1 MKKRLLI
8 TSIVMMLV
16 VAVALSTATY
26 AWFTQN
32 ASVTASTVTMTAG
45 TADGQSI
52 SIGWLGSEIKGTTLS
67 AVAGDPLQPMAPT
80 TNLSGTNAGVYN
92 ADTNSTGAQFSGAL
106 VDLSK
111 NFVANGTI
119 RNPYTWTANS
129 ADFNSVTA
137 FYINNDSN
145 SQPVSINVA
154 INSITNNATHGP
166 VALTDGTLLEGSNKV
181 YYRYDST
188 SGTYTEL
195 VANTDYTPNVSKVG
209 DAAGAT
215 NNDTALASGTIFATK
230 GVADYVRVAIFA
242 TVDQSAALDTV
253 VGTNYTFKG
262 MLAKSNSA
270 TTVYGPIS
278 QGNAA
283 SALSTMTSDADNS
296 VQVIGT
302 LAPLHRVYVI
312 VKVWLDGAAFTE
324 HESNQAAD
332 VSLTFSAG
340 TAA

>member
-52 SIGWLGSEIKGTTLS
+52 SIGWLGSELKTTS
-67 AVAGDPLQPMAPT
+67 IAAVNGAALQPMAPT
-80 TNLSGTNAGVYN
+80 TNLTGTNAGAYDATNN
-92 ADTNSTGAQFSGAL
+92 ATGAQFTGAL

-111 NFVANGTI
+111 NFVSAGVV
-119 RNPYTWTANS
+119 RNPYTWTAPS
-129 ADFNSVTA
+129 EDFNSVTA

-145 SQPVSINVA
+145 SQAVSINVA
-154 INSITNNATHGP
+154 INSITNNTEKGP
-166 VALTDGTLLEGSNKV
+166 TALANGTLLEGSNKV

-188 SGTYTEL
+188 AGTYTQL
-195 VANTDYTPNVSKVG
+195 VAGTDYTANVSKVG
-209 DAAGAT
+209 DAAGET
-215 NNDTALASGTIFATK
+215 NNNTALENGTIFATK
-230 GVADYVRVAIFA
+230 GVQDYVRVAIFA
-242 TVDQSAALDTV
+242 TTDQSAALDEV
-253 VGTNYTFKG
+253 NGTDYTFKG
-262 MLAKSNSA
+262 LLAKANSA
-270 TTVYGPIS
+270 TTVYGAIA

-283 SALSTMTSDADNS
+283 ADLQTMTSDSDNS

-302 LAPLHRVYVI
+302 LQPLHRVYVI
-312 VKVWLDGAAFTE
+312 VKVWLDGASFTE